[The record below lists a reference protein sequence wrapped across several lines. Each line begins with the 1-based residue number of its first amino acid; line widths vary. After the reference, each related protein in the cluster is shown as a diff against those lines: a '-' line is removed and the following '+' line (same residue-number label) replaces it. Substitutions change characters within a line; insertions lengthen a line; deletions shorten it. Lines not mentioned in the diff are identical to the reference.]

1 VDIAKDV
8 LGRVQFLVKAYG
20 TERRSGV
27 TWRQPV
33 VCVIATIVCTALA
46 IWAVIEAPVE
56 PAPGVSGLYVAAA
69 VFVPLALWFGVWG
82 VLAGYLSCIFMALY
96 VGYTL
101 DFALVWSLADLFEGL
116 IPLLAFR
123 ALKVEPNYR
132 LRKPKITYGLTAL
145 LVATFVVSAV
155 ATALTWTEVFAA
167 TFFVGIIIMVAQA
180 AVEDKKT
187 WTMWIIFGVLVAS
200 TVSGLFGVGALAG
213 FGDIPMD
220 VFPTVL
226 FGWVFGDIIVLSTI
240 GTALM
245 VTLTPII
252 QRSRA
257 YVRGYF
263 S

>member
-1 VDIAKDV
+1 M
-8 LGRVQFLVKAYG
+8 LGEITSFGWSIWSGK
-20 TERRSGV
+20 GV

-33 VCVIATIVCTALA
+33 VCLIATLVCTALA
-46 IWAVIEAPVE
+46 IWAVVEAPVE
-56 PAPGVSGLYVAAA
+56 PAPGVSGLYIAAA

-82 VLAGYLSCIFMALY
+82 VLAGYLSCVLMALY
-96 VGYTL
+96 VGYTI
-101 DFALVWSLADLFEGL
+101 DFALIWSLADLFEGL

-123 ALKVEPNYR
+123 TLKVEPNYR
-132 LRKPKITYGLTAL
+132 LKKPKITYGLTAM

-155 ATALTWTEVFAA
+155 ATTLTWTEIFTA
-167 TFFVGIIIMVAQA
+167 TFFVGIIIMALQA

-187 WTMWIIFGVLVAS
+187 WIMWIIFGVFIAGL
-200 TVSGLFGVGALAG
+200 VSGLFGVGALAG
-213 FGDIPMD
+213 FGDIPMSI
-220 VFPTVL
+220 FPTVF

-245 VTLTPII
+245 VTLTPVI

-257 YVRGYF
+257 YVKGYF

>member
-1 VDIAKDV
+1 MFW
-8 LGRVQFLVKAYG
+8 GVQFLVKTSGA
-20 TERRSGV
+20 ERKRGV

-123 ALKVEPNYR
+123 ALKVEPNYS
-132 LRKPKITYGLTAL
+132 LKKPKITYSLTAL
-145 LVATFVVSAV
+145 LVVTFVVSAL
-155 ATALTWTEVFAA
+155 ATTLTLTEIFTA

-180 AVEDKKT
+180 VMEDKKT
-187 WTMWIIFGVLVAS
+187 WTMWIIFGVFVAGV
-200 TVSGLFGVGALAG
+200 VSGLFGVGALAG
-213 FGDIPMD
+213 FGDIPMS

-240 GTALM
+240 GTTLM
-245 VTLTPII
+245 VTLTAAI
-252 QRSRA
+252 QRTRA
-257 YVRGYF
+257 YVKGYF

>member
-1 VDIAKDV
+1 
-8 LGRVQFLVKAYG
+8 LVGPSRA
-20 TERRSGV
+20 EMGV

-33 VCVIATIVCTALA
+33 VCVIATLICTALA

-56 PAPGVSGLYVAAA
+56 PAPGVSGLYIAAA

-82 VLAGYLSCIFMALY
+82 VLAGYISCVLMALY
-96 VGYTL
+96 IGYSL

-132 LRKPKITYGLTAL
+132 LKKPKITYGLTVL

-155 ATALTWTEVFAA
+155 ATTLTWTEVFTA
-167 TFFVGIIIMVAQA
+167 TFFVAIIIMAVQA
-180 AVEDKKT
+180 VVEDKRT
-187 WTMWIIFGVLVAS
+187 WVMWIIFGVFVAAL
-200 TVSGLFGVGALAG
+200 VSGLFGVGALAG
-213 FGDIPMD
+213 FGDVPMSI
-220 VFPTVL
+220 FPTVL
-226 FGWVFGDIIVLSTI
+226 FGWVFGDIIVLATI

-245 VTLTPII
+245 VTLTPTI
-252 QRSRA
+252 QRTRT
-257 YVRGYF
+257 YVRGYL